1 MTADLV
7 VRNGLVV
14 TPTATFP
21 GGVAITA
28 GRIVAVGADAAL
40 PAAREVI
47 DVGGQVITPGLLDFH
62 VHFREPGLTHKED
75 FASGSTAAV
84 MGGIT
89 CVLDMPN
96 TKPPTSTPAVV
107 RQRAEAIA
115 ASAYCDIVLVGVV
128 VQENVDQIGPMAEA
142 GVVGFKVFLGE
153 TIGNLPAPD
162 DGMLLDALAQVART
176 GLRIGFH
183 AENNQILQH
192 RTRQLRATG
201 RQDMAAFLESRP
213 AICEAEAIQRM
224 ALFARYTGAKIHIY
238 HLSSA
243 DGAQMV
249 REWKAKGVD
258 ITTETCP
265 HYLFLPAE
273 QYLEPLRTRLRVN
286 PPVRTGEHAAALYQ
300 ALLDGTVDMIATDH
314 APHTAEEK
322 LNPDIWQALSGFTGT
337 ETLIPLLLS
346 EGVRQR
352 GLTLNQLV
360 RLCSEAPAQIWDVW
374 PRKGSLHIG
383 ADGDLTILD
392 LDQPWTIDEAR
403 LHSKNNLT
411 PWHGWQGRGRPVM
424 TIVRGQVV
432 MRDGALVAEQPVG
445 QMVPPLPP
453 PAAPRS

>member
-1 MTADLV
+1 MMADVV

-14 TPTATFP
+14 TGDESFT
-21 GGVAITA
+21 GGVAIAA

-40 PAAREVI
+40 PDAREVI
-47 DVGGQVITPGLLDFH
+47 DVGRRVITPGLLDFH
-62 VHFREPGLTHKED
+62 VHFREPGLTYKED
-75 FASGSTAAV
+75 FASGTTAAV

-96 TKPPTSTPAVV
+96 TKPPTSTPEVV
-107 RQRAEAIA
+107 ALRAAAIA
-115 ASAYCDIVLVGVV
+115 EKAYCDVVLVGVV
-128 VQENVDQIGPMAEA
+128 VQENVDQLAPMAAA

-162 DGMLLDALAQVART
+162 DGMLLDALAEVART
-176 GLRIGFH
+176 GRRIGFH

-201 RQDMAAFLESRP
+201 RQDMTAFLESRP

-224 ALFARYTGAKIHIY
+224 ALFAQYTGAKIHIY
-238 HLSSA
+238 HLSSG
-243 DGAQMV
+243 DGARMV
-249 REWKAKGVD
+249 REWKDKGVD

-273 QYLEPLRTRLRVN
+273 TYLEPLRTRLRVN
-286 PPVRTGEHAAALYQ
+286 PPVRTGEHAAALWQ
-300 ALLDGTVDMIATDH
+300 ALLDGTVDMVATDH

-337 ETLIPLLLS
+337 ETLVPLLLS
-346 EGVRQR
+346 EGVHQR

-360 RLCSEAPAQIWDVW
+360 RLCAENPAKVWDVW
-374 PRKGSLHIG
+374 PRKGSLQIG
-383 ADGDLTILD
+383 ADGDLTVID
-392 LDQPWTIDEAR
+392 LEQAWTIDEAA
-403 LHSKNNLT
+403 LHSKNNIT

-432 MRDGALVAEQPVG
+432 MRDGALVAERPTGQLVRPVT
-445 QMVPPLPP
+445 
-453 PAAPRS
+453 PAQAERR